1 MKRERISPMTEM
13 MMGWAAW
20 AAYGLNFLI
29 EIVAGWIGIG
39 LIASIIFMIMAYSC
53 FVIWFIFKG
62 VNVFDPKLIGNFAFG
77 AFISSI
83 PIINLFYISL
93 DKKTGVPTPGIRKNV
108 GKVIALIQ
116 KEDEEYNKAL
126 QSKKNPKVEQTPL
139 QRQQEKIER
148 LEQIR
153 AQQQAQINAAEDNKD
168 LYDEAA

>member
-20 AAYGLNFLI
+20 AAYGINFLI

-53 FVIWFIFKG
+53 FVMWFIFKG
-62 VNVFDPKLIGNFAFG
+62 VNVFSPKLIGNFAFG
-77 AFISSI
+77 ALISSI

-116 KEDEEYNKAL
+116 KEDEDYNKSQAAKKNKKGELTAL
-126 QSKKNPKVEQTPL
+126 QQQNEKSARLKQV
-139 QRQQEKIER
+139 RQQ
-148 LEQIR
+148 
-153 AQQQAQINAAEDNKD
+153 QQTQRNAADD
-168 LYDEAA
+168 